1 MGLEQAKMVFCLNRK
16 ETLGLSAVRLSIK
29 DFKKVRQAKTKCF
42 IIKIKK
48 LCIKA

>member
-1 MGLEQAKMVFCLNRK
+1 MDPEKAEMVFCLNRK
-16 ETLGLSAVRLSIK
+16 ETLGLGAERLSIK
-29 DFKKVRQAKTKCF
+29 DFKKVDKTKCF